1 MHTVRSETEDT
12 LQEQSVPRSP
22 HPWKLS
28 LEQRKTLQPDE
39 LKLLIDERKDTF
51 EDALALLLETSVDKK
66 TFDEKIKKIKEE
78 MKNIDIYINDIDK
91 TILPDEAKKNLIA
104 DKESDRDVWVGNLEA
119 ANNELDAL
127 MLTDEQLEEAIN
139 YYEQRKQQCDGIG
152 KGTDMQESIVRIL
165 CKLQDKIIAS
175 MDSINDLEQDRNKR
189 KWDQDTKEVFKTE
202 IADHM
207 RVRDQYTKRMFAF
220 AS

>member
-1 MHTVRSETEDT
+1 
-12 LQEQSVPRSP
+12 
-22 HPWKLS
+22 
-28 LEQRKTLQPDE
+28 
-39 LKLLIDERKDTF
+39 
-51 EDALALLLETSVDKK
+51 
-66 TFDEKIKKIKEE
+66 